1 MRKFKILKNV
11 VQVAGKVALGG
22 DALPF
27 LEVALDDDDGLH
39 SHIACGAEV
48 QRAAEHLTAV

>member
-11 VQVAGKVALGG
+11 VQVAGKVDFGG
-22 DALPF
+22 DALLF
-27 LEVALDDDDGLH
+27 LEVALDDDGLR

-48 QRAAEHLTAV
+48 QRAAEHLKAV